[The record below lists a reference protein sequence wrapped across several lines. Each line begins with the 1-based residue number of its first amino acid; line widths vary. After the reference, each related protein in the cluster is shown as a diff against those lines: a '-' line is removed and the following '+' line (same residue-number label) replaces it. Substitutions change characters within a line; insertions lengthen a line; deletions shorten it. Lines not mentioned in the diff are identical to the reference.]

1 MTAPQASRLHWLD
14 PRQPAQAFPDPE
26 LALPEPNGLLAIGGD
41 LSITRL
47 INAYREGIFPWFN
60 PDEPILWWSPD
71 PRCVFVPAA
80 VHVSRSLAKQIRK
93 QDYAL
98 SFNRAFGDTLSA
110 CAGSRRGMARGT
122 WLGPEMRAAYA
133 ALNRCGAAH
142 SVEVWRQGELIGGLY
157 GVSIGRMFF
166 GESMFS
172 RATDASKL
180 ALVHLLRQL
189 RDWEFPLVD
198 CQVTS
203 THLLSLGAQEMSR
216 TPFREASRR
225 AQQQPGPAVWQFA
238 AAHAGN
244 PAHLPA

>member
-1 MTAPQASRLHWLD
+1 
-14 PRQPAQAFPDPE
+14 
-26 LALPEPNGLLAIGGD
+26 
-41 LSITRL
+41 
-47 INAYREGIFPWFN
+47 
-60 PDEPILWWSPD
+60 
-71 PRCVFVPAA
+71 
-80 VHVSRSLAKQIRK
+80 
-93 QDYAL
+93 
-98 SFNRAFGDTLSA
+98 
-110 CAGSRRGMARGT
+110 
-122 WLGPEMRAAYA
+122 
-133 ALNRCGAAH
+133 
-142 SVEVWRQGELIGGLY
+142 VEVWRQGELIGGLY